1 MRKRFGPRGIVGAV
15 VFLLVGINEG
25 VALFGRA
32 NLLDRILS
40 HLFGSQVT
48 PSFNLFV
55 MVFGLLL
62 ILIELRRTP
71 DADSGSASPRRDRPR
86 VKLSTAAAKGDDA
99 SAIGTVIEATN
110 DSDVA
115 AMSVFAEVAIPDT
128 SYSIRIGPISQV
140 VKGTPQRLVP
150 ELLDDGKPWQWREV
164 SSRFDTFLAVAHK
177 AKGCGSVAAFDVTY
191 TNHDRESFTTRHIL
205 KFTPWDQSAPGAF
218 DNLDVPRLQIYLA
231 GDTER

>member
-1 MRKRFGPRGIVGAV
+1 M
-15 VFLLVGINEG
+15 FLLVGANKG

-40 HLFGSQVT
+40 HAFGLQVT

-55 MVFGLLL
+55 MAFGLLL
-62 ILIELRRTP
+62 ILTELRRTP
-71 DADSGSASPRRDRPR
+71 RLDANSGSASPRRDRPR
-86 VKLSTAAAKGDDA
+86 VKLSTVAAISDGA
-99 SAIGTVIEATN
+99 AIGTVIEATN

-140 VKGTPQRLVP
+140 VKGIPQRLVP
-150 ELLDDGKPWQWREV
+150 ELLDDGKPWQWQEV

-177 AKGCGSVAAFDVTY
+177 AKGCGSVAVFDVTY
-191 TNHDRESFTTRHIL
+191 TDHDRESFTTRHIL
-205 KFTPWDQSAPGAF
+205 KFTPWDQSA
-218 DNLDVPRLQIYLA
+218 RRI
-231 GDTER
+231 R